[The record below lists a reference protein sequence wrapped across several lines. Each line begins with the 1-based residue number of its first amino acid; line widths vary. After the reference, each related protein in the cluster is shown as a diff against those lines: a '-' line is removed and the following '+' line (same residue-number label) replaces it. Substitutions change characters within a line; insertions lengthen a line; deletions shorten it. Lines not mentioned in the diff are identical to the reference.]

1 MGVASP
7 SVCHREATRGPGT
20 AQALE
25 PLHPACVYS
34 ARRRRRNKIDG
45 KAYAGVHGE
54 VLVGA
59 NADAKAKA
67 KTSVDFK

>member
-1 MGVASP
+1 
-7 SVCHREATRGPGT
+7 
-20 AQALE
+20 
-25 PLHPACVYS
+25 VYS